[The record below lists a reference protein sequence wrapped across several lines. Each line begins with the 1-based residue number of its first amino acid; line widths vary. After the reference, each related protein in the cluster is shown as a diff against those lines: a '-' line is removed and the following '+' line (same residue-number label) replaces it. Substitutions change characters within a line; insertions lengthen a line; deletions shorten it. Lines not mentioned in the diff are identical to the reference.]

1 MSWKRWEHAS
11 CFENLA
17 KTPST
22 EKRKWIMFSIKLF
35 WGSIFRDEGVSH
47 PESKV
52 WGKHRN
58 NSYTFFELMNSGL
71 CLILWIFVDSFCLGR
86 AKSRCGGVLVV
97 DFYDFY
103 RQHFSRIHDLRANT
117 NQIWFILAKF
127 GQNGRNPR
135 PTGRPIPH
143 GVWCSSLVR
152 VLMSANASQ
161 SNVVSYK
168 IHKPR
173 PKGLSQGWL
182 GPHAVLQLNP
192 KPGNCLWEEYAPI
205 DQHVG
210 ESEGREGE
218 SLGRPA

>member
-1 MSWKRWEHAS
+1 MSWKRWEHAFY
-11 CFENLA
+11 FENLA

-22 EKRKWIMFSIKLF
+22 EKRKWIMLSIKLF
-35 WGSIFRDEGVSH
+35 WGSIFKDEGVSH

-71 CLILWIFVDSFCLGR
+71 CLILWIFVDTFCSGR
-86 AKSRCGGVLVV
+86 AKSRCGGVLAV

-117 NQIWFILAKF
+117 NQIWFILMSSTSFGEYLNAGTTCTKF

-135 PTGRPIPH
+135 PVGLGQAGRPIPH

-173 PKGLSQGWL
+173 PKGLSHNKM
-182 GPHAVLQLNP
+182 GPHAVL
-192 KPGNCLWEEYAPI
+192 
-205 DQHVG
+205 
-210 ESEGREGE
+210 
-218 SLGRPA
+218 

>member
-71 CLILWIFVDSFCLGR
+71 CLILWIFVDSFCSGR

-103 RQHFSRIHDLRANT
+103 HQHFSRIHDLRANT
-117 NQIWFILAKF
+117 NQIWFILMSSTSF
-127 GQNGRNPR
+127 GALVISGTKHTKLRKNGRNPR
-135 PTGRPIPH
+135 
-143 GVWCSSLVR
+143 
-152 VLMSANASQ
+152 AA
-161 SNVVSYK
+161 
-168 IHKPR
+168 
-173 PKGLSQGWL
+173 GLG
-182 GPHAVLQLNP
+182 
-192 KPGNCLWEEYAPI
+192 
-205 DQHVG
+205 
-210 ESEGREGE
+210 
-218 SLGRPA
+218 